1 MKKVFASLLTIS
13 LCAVMFIPALVHG
26 QNQGL
31 NPSRRASDA
40 QASDEASADERYV
53 IQFHQFSVD
62 AAGTVRGAGGRVVRE
77 LPDLAAVAAR
87 LPERVRVALQNSP
100 LVKSIELDARRYPL
114 QVNPPWSDVVTGGE
128 TKPYGIQMVQ
138 ADQLTDINASNR
150 KVCIIDSGYSINH
163 EDLQDGSVTASPNSG
178 TGDPFVDND
187 GHGTHVAGTIAGMG
201 GNGTGVVG
209 VNPNS
214 QLKLHIVKVFGDDGA
229 WAYSS
234 DLAGAVTQCRN
245 AGSNVISMSLGG
257 LFSSTIERNAFDNA
271 YAAGVL
277 SIAAAGNDGNTSV
290 NYPAGY
296 TSVMSVA
303 AVDNTEAHASFSNV
317 NADVEISAPGV
328 SVLSSVPYKEV
339 NTLTVGA
346 ATLSG
351 NYVEFA
357 ARSTN
362 GVTGTLVDG
371 GQCTAVGAWS
381 GQVVLCQRG
390 TNSFFEKVM
399 NVQNSGG
406 KAAVIYNNLPEPLFA
421 TLSAGNSSTIPAIG
435 LSQADGVAAVA
446 LAGQSGTVVSKVD
459 KPVSGYDYFNGTS
472 MATPH
477 VSGVAAL
484 VWSYNPSWTNVQIRN
499 ALTATAKDKGTA
511 GRDNTF
517 GFGIVQAKSAL
528 TYLQT
533 PPATPNAPSNLTGT
547 AVSRTQI
554 NLAWADN
561 SNNETGF
568 RLERCQNAT
577 CTNFAQVVQTAANV
591 TSYSNTGLKRNTTYR
606 YRVRSYNA
614 VGNSAYSNIVNVTTL
629 N

>member
-1 MKKVFASLLTIS
+1 MKKVFALALTIS
-13 LCAVMFIPALVHG
+13 LCAVMILPAFVHA

-31 NPSRRASDA
+31 NPSRPASDA
-40 QASDEASADERYV
+40 QASGEATDERYV
-53 IQFHQFSVD
+53 IQFHQFSLD

-87 LPERVRVALQNSP
+87 LPEHVRVALQNSP

-114 QVNPPWSDVVTGGE
+114 QVNPPWSDVTTGGE

-163 EDLQDGSVTASPNSG
+163 EDLQDGSVTSSPDSG

-201 GNGTGVVG
+201 GNSTGVVG
-209 VNPNS
+209 VNPSS

-257 LFSSTIERNAFDNA
+257 LFSSTIERNAFDSA

-277 SIAAAGNDGNTSV
+277 SIAAAGNDGNTAT

-296 TSVMSVA
+296 SSVMSVA
-303 AVDNTEAHASFSNV
+303 AVDNTEAHATFSNV

-346 ATLSG
+346 TTLSG
-351 NYVEFA
+351 NHVEFA
-357 ARSTN
+357 ARSAS

-371 GQCTAVGAWS
+371 GICDTVGSWS

-390 TNSFFEKVM
+390 TVSFFDKVR
-399 NVQNSGG
+399 NVQNGG
-406 KAAVIYNNLPEPLFA
+406 GTAAVIYNNLPEPLFA
-421 TLSAGNSSTIPAIG
+421 TLGAGNSSTIPAIG
-435 LSQADGVAAVA
+435 LSQADGAAAVA
-446 LAGQSGTVVSKVD
+446 LVGQSGTVVSNVE
-459 KPVSGYDYFNGTS
+459 KPASGYANFNGTS

-484 VWSYNPSWTNVQIRN
+484 VWSYNPTWTNAQIRN
-499 ALTATAKDKGTA
+499 ALTATARDKGTA

-517 GFGIVQAKSAL
+517 GYGIVQAQSAL

-533 PPATPNAPSNLTGT
+533 PPATPNAPTNLTGT
-547 AVSRTQI
+547 PISRTQI
-554 NLAWADN
+554 NLAWTDN

-606 YRVRSYNA
+606 YRVRAYNA
-614 VGNSAYSNIVNVTTL
+614 AGNSSYSNIVNVKT
-629 N
+629 NN